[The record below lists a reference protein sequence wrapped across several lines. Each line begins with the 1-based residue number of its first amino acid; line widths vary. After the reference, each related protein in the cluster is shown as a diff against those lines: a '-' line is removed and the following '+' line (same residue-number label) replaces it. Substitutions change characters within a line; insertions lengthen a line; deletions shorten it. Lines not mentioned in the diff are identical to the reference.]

1 MMVLP
6 KFLKFHV
13 HEAWPISF
21 LKISISCQHGLLC
34 WMVRIPK
41 YFGTCLCT
49 SSQRNSPSLCCKV
62 VVYSVNYSFCL
73 KQISLN
79 QFWNRISIISIS
91 YSCTSMWLQ
100 KELTLLHGQ
109 FLTVRCE
116 HYQICVKKSWS
127 EFNQGIQLHP
137 NWLNACNLSLPDLW
151 TCLTM
156 CHISRYLSHVP
167 CLVQVVFWH
176 LLARKQGMT
185 GWLQDCLVTA

>member
-1 MMVLP
+1 
-6 KFLKFHV
+6 
-13 HEAWPISF
+13 
-21 LKISISCQHGLLC
+21 
-34 WMVRIPK
+34 MVRIPK

-100 KELTLLHGQ
+100 KEFTLLHGQ

-127 EFNQGIQLHP
+127 EFNQILCRHSIAPKLAKCLQFEVCQICGLVLQCVP
-137 NWLNACNLSLPDLW
+137 SNVFFLNPIFRF
-151 TCLTM
+151 
-156 CHISRYLSHVP
+156 CHSIFSFSIFHCCVSSVCFFSFLG
-167 CLVQVVFWH
+167 QN
-176 LLARKQGMT
+176 
-185 GWLQDCLVTA
+185 

>member
-1 MMVLP
+1 M
-6 KFLKFHV
+6 
-13 HEAWPISF
+13 
-21 LKISISCQHGLLC
+21 HGLLC

-79 QFWNRISIISIS
+79 QFWNRISIIWIS

-100 KELTLLHGQ
+100 KEFTLLHGQ

-127 EFNQGIQLHP
+127 EFNQILCRHSIAPKLAKCLQFEVYQQWGLLCSKSDTVWQNNVTKRKIVVDGAGP
-137 NWLNACNLSLPDLW
+137 EMNFMINKSL
-151 TCLTM
+151 
-156 CHISRYLSHVP
+156 
-167 CLVQVVFWH
+167 
-176 LLARKQGMT
+176 
-185 GWLQDCLVTA
+185 

>member
-1 MMVLP
+1 
-6 KFLKFHV
+6 
-13 HEAWPISF
+13 
-21 LKISISCQHGLLC
+21 
-34 WMVRIPK
+34 MVRIPK

-100 KELTLLHGQ
+100 KEFTLLHGQ

-127 EFNQGIQLHP
+127 EFNQILCRHSIAPKLAKCLQFEVCQICGLVLQCVCGNYLPSCGVELSSKSRVTLAFFLVNLNGLNSSQVNTRNWQLFEFH
-137 NWLNACNLSLPDLW
+137 
-151 TCLTM
+151 
-156 CHISRYLSHVP
+156 
-167 CLVQVVFWH
+167 
-176 LLARKQGMT
+176 
-185 GWLQDCLVTA
+185 

>member
-100 KELTLLHGQ
+100 KEFTLLHGQ

-127 EFNQGIQLHP
+127 EFNQILCRHSIAP
-137 NWLNACNLSLPDLW
+137 KLAK
-151 TCLTM
+151 CLQFEV
-156 CHISRYLSHVP
+156 CQI
-167 CLVQVVFWH
+167 CGLVLQCAPKLIFFNDFF
-176 LLARKQGMT
+176 LERF
-185 GWLQDCLVTA
+185 GWFLT